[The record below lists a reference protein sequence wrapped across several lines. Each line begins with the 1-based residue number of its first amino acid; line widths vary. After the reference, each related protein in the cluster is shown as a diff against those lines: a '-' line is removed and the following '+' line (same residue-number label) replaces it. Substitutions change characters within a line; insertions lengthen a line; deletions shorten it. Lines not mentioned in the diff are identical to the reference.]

1 MSTSNTPA
9 EVPDNDASEGG
20 GDASGAKS
28 TKEQWGEKVE
38 VAEDATTSAADLV
51 SSMPPSFY
59 DVNDSDDEMM
69 HAKMKPFTYKSQGS
83 DGASQAEEVTADAT
97 PKPAQQQHMSGESPN
112 DSENAPIAR
121 LPTNSIVPT
130 GHQRARAPQQG
141 HSNRASILPAVL
153 QRSTGRQNPQTR
165 RRDHAN
171 RASLISAIIQRNTA
185 APTNSDQFQGSEVTY
200 DSQRPVTAVLVDE
213 EDIPSGEIVE
223 AQAVGFFERKWKLIV
238 FVVVVVAGALLAL

>member
-1 MSTSNTPA
+1 MKNNLFYHIAHQIPQRKALDSGSASSKPGASKGDSTFDDRLQRKIQGSDGATSFSTDPSGSRTGMSTSNSPA
-9 EVPDNDASEGG
+9 KVPDNDASEGG

-153 QRSTGRQNPQTR
+153 
-165 RRDHAN
+165 
-171 RASLISAIIQRNTA
+171 
-185 APTNSDQFQGSEVTY
+185 
-200 DSQRPVTAVLVDE
+200 
-213 EDIPSGEIVE
+213 
-223 AQAVGFFERKWKLIV
+223 
-238 FVVVVVAGALLAL
+238 